1 MNSRI
6 ASKFA
11 VYPAPSN
18 TVELALHAPP
28 PPRAAP
34 SRSSGP
40 RPSTYLVCLERM
52 PAEPDQARAC
62 SRRRSVPGR
71 RRWASPQ
78 DLAFVRAL
86 DQPEHR
92 HLAVLVE
99 QVFRD
104 PRHAAQQCFKRYFGH
119 RRREERKPVGP
130 IGSWGAGTNENTR
143 QNTQENIKKYSNTR
157 ASTTTSPCG
166 TGTSCAPRCPALLC
180 QKILKYPRF
189 DDDLAACNRGLVLS
203 HRTECSACNATFQNT
218 RIVTGNARIV
228 TGNRRARRASR
239 PVFGGSVPRAR
250 SGARQDADAASR
262 SGPPA

>member
-130 IGSWGAGTNENTR
+130 IGSWGAGTSENNRLASKQPNRPHLSISTCR
-143 QNTQENIKKYSNTR
+143 PAKLRLLPGPPRSPMRTAVFRSLPNSPQFAGADRAEIAFRALEDQNAEVR
-157 ASTTTSPCG
+157 
-166 TGTSCAPRCPALLC
+166 RC
-180 QKILKYPRF
+180 
-189 DDDLAACNRGLVLS
+189 
-203 HRTECSACNATFQNT
+203 T
-218 RIVTGNARIV
+218 TGNATCDENPQPSPQDGISIAAQRLC
-228 TGNRRARRASR
+228 
-239 PVFGGSVPRAR
+239 SV
-250 SGARQDADAASR
+250 QL
-262 SGPPA
+262 